1 MQKLRIAQKLS
12 AIVVA
17 VMLVVLVVVGVIA
30 AGDINDIATDAL
42 DLNLRSQAQTV
53 EELIDGLS
61 REALQVATVLA
72 EMPDV
77 KAAYRAGDEVLGWQ
91 QMDKAVRPLTNRL
104 TATLGIDETYR
115 IHFHKPPAVSFYRSW
130 TDRAGDDLSGFR
142 ATILEVERTGEALT
156 TVELGRGGFV
166 IRGIAP
172 IFDGTDYLGSVEVY
186 FQPTRVLPY
195 LESEYRTGIVLL
207 IDAAAAEALFFE
219 EDYDRYFLGRVGES
233 LVSAV
238 SAEWIEPEALIDP
251 ARVAEVRESG
261 AVVLDQRGDV
271 QLAYIPLTDFS
282 GSINGQLVSVIDVS
296 GLRAAARG
304 RILRLIL
311 VVVGLTIAGALLV
324 LFFVTRA
331 VTRPLV
337 ATADNLKQIAVGD
350 GDLSLRMPETR
361 SDEIGRL
368 ARHFN
373 NFVANLSGIVA
384 SIQGAMVQLEENA
397 RQLDSATDE
406 TRESAASINT
416 LVGNVAGQIRE
427 QDESISQSSASIE
440 EITGNISSLERVIG
454 HLSGSIDD
462 SAASVEEM
470 AANISSITRSLEQV
484 DDYIGRLVSSSDH
497 GRETIQLVTDRI
509 NEVVEQSEHLQ
520 QANQLIA
527 TVSAQTNLLAMNAA
541 IEAAH
546 AGEYGRG
553 FAVVAEEIRNL
564 AENSA
569 AQSKII
575 SGELKKTRDYI
586 ENAVA
591 ASKDADSAFG
601 SVREMVRTVNDL
613 EAGVRDALREQERAG
628 ESVMQNLHQMRE
640 MGGSVT
646 GGISEI
652 STGSGT
658 ILTEMSK
665 LVEISRSVTGMMEEM
680 AAGSHA
686 IETAMAAIAEQSRHN
701 SELVETVRREAG
713 RFTV

>member
-30 AGDINDIATDAL
+30 ARDINEIASDAL
-42 DLNLRSQAQTV
+42 DLNLRSQAKTV
-53 EELIDGLS
+53 EELIDGLG

-72 EMPDV
+72 EVPEV
-77 KAAYRAGDEVLGWQ
+77 KAAYRIGDEALAWQ
-91 QMDKAVRPLTNRL
+91 RMDSAVRPLTNRL
-104 TATLGIDETYR
+104 TAAMGIDDTYR

-130 TDRAGDDLSGFR
+130 TDRAGDDLSSFR
-142 ATILEVERTGEALT
+142 ATILEVGRTGEALT

-172 IFDGTDYLGSVEVY
+172 VYDGAEYLGRVEVY

-195 LESEYRTGIVLL
+195 LDTEYRTGIVLL
-207 IDAAAAEALFFE
+207 IDAVAAESLFFE
-219 EDYDRYFLGRVGES
+219 EDYDRYFLGRIGDS
-233 LVSAV
+233 LISAV
-238 SAEWIEPEALIDP
+238 SDEWIDPEELINP

-261 AVVLDQRGDV
+261 AVALDARGDA

-282 GSINGQLVSVIDVS
+282 GAINGQLVSVVDVS
-296 GLRAAARG
+296 GLRAAAR
-304 RILRLIL
+304 RKILELVL

-324 LFFVTRA
+324 LFFVTRT

-384 SIQGAMVQLEENA
+384 SIQGAMGQLEENA
-397 RQLDSATDE
+397 RELDTATDQ
-406 TRESAASINT
+406 TRESAGSINT

-427 QDESISQSSASIE
+427 QDDSISQSSASIE

-484 DDYIGRLVSSSDH
+484 DEYIGRLVSSSEH

-509 NEVVEQSEHLQ
+509 AEVVEQSEHLQ

-591 ASKDADSAFG
+591 ASKDADSAFS

-628 ESVMQNLHQMRE
+628 ESVMKNLHQMRE

-686 IETAMAAIAEQSRHN
+686 IETAIAAIAEQSRHN
-701 SELVETVRREAG
+701 SELVDTVRSEAG